1 MNITNNMIS
10 STLNSQLWEPAV
22 GPEGSFISERPS
34 AKIESGDFLHLPY
47 LGGTNLN
54 EGTNYAQ
61 AVRSLN
67 LSSSEEDTAFDN
79 YISNLVIDNSTL
91 TPDILAD
98 IRKYY
103 PPNDPTAGG
112 PFHTGD
118 SLYDRAASWYTD
130 EMYLA
135 PRRHFFDKAA
145 TLQPLFGYY
154 FIEFI
159 PGNDRTRGVAHAS
172 ELPLLF
178 GPVPTPIENDFA
190 NKFTDYYINF
200 VNDLNPGGDWPRY
213 DKTKQLLQLKRGDIT
228 AINDD
233 FHLSQTNFLNSA
245 RLLDAFEK

>member
-47 LGGTNLN
+47 LGGTNVSSLKHTISLTLNNTLFQLN

-159 PGNDRTRGVAHAS
+159 PGNDRTRG
-172 ELPLLF
+172 
-178 GPVPTPIENDFA
+178 G
-190 NKFTDYYINF
+190 
-200 VNDLNPGGDWPRY
+200 
-213 DKTKQLLQLKRGDIT
+213 
-228 AINDD
+228 
-233 FHLSQTNFLNSA
+233 
-245 RLLDAFEK
+245 